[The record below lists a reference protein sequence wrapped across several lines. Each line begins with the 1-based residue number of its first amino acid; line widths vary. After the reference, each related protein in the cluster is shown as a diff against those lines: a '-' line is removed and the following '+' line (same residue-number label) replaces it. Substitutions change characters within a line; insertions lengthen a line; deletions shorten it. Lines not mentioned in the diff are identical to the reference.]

1 MTRAPVAPGPRGTRA
16 ALAAL
21 LACIL
26 LPAALRAER
35 APERVPA
42 GAPEHRCAA
51 EARTAA
57 RKLLALHVDGD
68 DRLAI
73 DSAVTTLAP
82 LRNPAG
88 GGALDV
94 LQVQGFVY
102 KARYRMRFLY
112 APLRGQC
119 VLMGQEILE
128 LART

>member
-1 MTRAPVAPGPRGTRA
+1 MRGALLLATLLARPVAASDAQPARA
-16 ALAAL
+16 A
-21 LACIL
+21 
-26 LPAALRAER
+26 
-35 APERVPA
+35 
-42 GAPEHRCAA
+42 EHRCAA
-51 EARTAA
+51 DARTAA
-57 RKLLALHVDGD
+57 RRLLALHVDGD

-88 GGALDV
+88 GAALDV

-112 APLRGQC
+112 APARGTC
-119 VLMGQEILE
+119 ALMGQEILE